1 MSKQIIYFL
10 IAIFFVPVVTNA
22 QYTFFNPAGSFA
34 VEASLENTDELRM
47 PIYRNAMSSLSVSG
61 DFILGGTSAEKGFSP
76 LLFSSSLSQRKLTAI
91 KQLDEVVKG
100 QLSIGTG
107 FSRGKSG
114 NVFYAGTMPQA
125 GTGVGGHII
134 EVQVSLQGQ
143 IAVKDLGEPVA
154 GEGIFAMTFNADKN
168 EFYGIVHPS
177 GKFFTFNLKTG
188 KKQIYDQTV
197 PSEKDIDTYHSFA
210 MEPKDY
216 LGRALVID
224 LQGRIYGSRSINKL
238 FCFDPAT
245 QTFSVLKDELPFVWG
260 REAMG
265 RIDSWAK
272 MPEGTIYGSNA
283 ADGQLFRLDP
293 FKQTIVNLGKP
304 IMMPR
309 IVAMTPGKNGMLYGV
324 AGAAPGYAHLF
335 SYHPQKGFRDFG
347 NPEFKMITP
356 GLEQGINWR
365 GFQIASMAT
374 SQGGNYII
382 MGENE
387 ALSQLMVFPAED
399 LP

>member
-1 MSKQIIYFL
+1 MYNRIIYSL
-10 IAIFFVPVVTNA
+10 IALIFVPVIASA
-22 QYTFFNPAGSFA
+22 QYTFFNPKGSFA
-34 VEASLENTDELRM
+34 IEASLENTDEVRM
-47 PIYRNAMSSLSVSG
+47 PIYQNAMSSLTVSG
-61 DFILGGTSAEKGFSP
+61 DFVLGGTSAEKGLSP
-76 LLFSSSLSQRKLTAI
+76 LLFTSSLSQRKLI
-91 KQLDEVVKG
+91 VVKQLEEVVKG

-107 FSRGKSG
+107 FSKGKSG
-114 NVFYAGTMPQA
+114 NVFYAGTLPQP
-125 GTGVGGHII
+125 GTGMGGHII
-134 EVQVSLQGQ
+134 ELQVSLQGQ
-143 IAVKDLGEPVA
+143 IVVKDLGVPVA

-188 KKQIYDQTV
+188 KKQIYDQTA
-197 PSEKDIDTYHSFA
+197 PSQKDLDTYHSFA
-210 MEPKDY
+210 LEPEDY
-216 LGRALVID
+216 LGRALLID
-224 LQGRIYGSRSINKL
+224 QQGRVYGSRAINKL

-245 QTFSVLKDELPFVWG
+245 QSFSVLKDELPFVWG

-265 RIDSWAK
+265 RIDSWVK
-272 MPEGTIYGSNA
+272 MSDGTIYGSNA

-293 FKQTIVNLGKP
+293 LKQTIVNLGKP

-309 IVAMTPGKNGMLYGV
+309 IMAMTPGKNGMLYGV
-324 AGAAPGYAHLF
+324 AGASPGYAHLF
-335 SYHPQKGFRDFG
+335 SYHPQKGFRDLG

-365 GFQIASMAT
+365 GYQIASMAT

>member
-1 MSKQIIYFL
+1 MYNRIVYFQIALFL
-10 IAIFFVPVVTNA
+10 VPAIANA
-22 QYTFFNPAGSFA
+22 QFTFFNPKGSFA
-34 VEASLENTDELRM
+34 IEASLENTDELRM
-47 PIYRNAMSSLSVSG
+47 PIYRNAMSSLIVAG
-61 DFILGGTSAEKGFSP
+61 DFVLGGTTAQNGLSP
-76 LLFSSSLSQRKLTAI
+76 LLFTSSLSQRKITAV
-91 KQLDEVVKG
+91 KQLDDVVKG

-107 FSRGKSG
+107 FTRAKSG
-114 NVFYAGTMPQA
+114 KIFYAGTMPQA
-125 GTGVGGHII
+125 GTGLGGHII
-134 EVQVSLQGQ
+134 EMQVNLQGQ
-143 IAVKDLGEPVA
+143 IIVKDLVEPVA
-154 GEGIFAMTFNADKN
+154 GEGVFAMTFNPDRN

-177 GKFFTFNLKTG
+177 GKFFTFNLNTNKTLV
-188 KKQIYDQTV
+188 YDQTV
-197 PSEKDIDTYHSFA
+197 PSDKDLETYHSFA
-210 MEPKDY
+210 LEHEDY

-224 LQGRIYGSRSINKL
+224 QLGRIYGSKSINKL

-245 QTFSVLKDELPFVWG
+245 QSFVVLKDELPFVWG

-272 MPEGTIYGSNA
+272 MPGGVIYGSNA

-293 FKQTIVNLGKP
+293 IKQTIVNLGKP

-309 IVAMTPGKNGMLYGV
+309 IMAMTPGKNGMLYGV
-324 AGAAPGYAHLF
+324 AGASPGYAHLF
-335 SYHPQKGFRDFG
+335 SYHPQKGFRDLG

-365 GFQIASMAT
+365 GFQIASMAS
-374 SQGGNYII
+374 SQDGNYII

-387 ALSQLMVFPAED
+387 ALSQLMVFPAEI

>member
-1 MSKQIIYFL
+1 MYNRMTYSL
-10 IAIFFVPVVTNA
+10 IALFFVPVIASA
-22 QYTFFNPAGSFA
+22 QYTFFNPKGSFA
-34 VEASLENTDELRM
+34 IEASLESTDELRM
-47 PIYRNAMSSLSVSG
+47 PMYQNAMSSLTVSG
-61 DFILGGTSAEKGFSP
+61 DFILGGTTAEKGLSP
-76 LLFSSSLSQRKLTAI
+76 LIFTSSLAQRKLTAI
-91 KQLDEVVKG
+91 KQLEEVVKG

-107 FSRGKSG
+107 FSRAKSG
-114 NVFYAGTMPQA
+114 NVFYAGTMPQP
-125 GTGVGGHII
+125 GTGLGGHII
-134 EVQVSLQGQ
+134 ELQVNSQGR

-154 GEGIFAMTFNADKN
+154 GEGIFAMTFNPDRN
-168 EFYGIVHPS
+168 ECYGIVHPS
-177 GKFFTFNLKTG
+177 GKFFSFNLKTG
-188 KKQIYDQTV
+188 KSRVYDQTA
-197 PSEKDIDTYHSFA
+197 PSAKDLETYHSFA
-210 MEPKDY
+210 LKPEDF
-216 LGRALVID
+216 LGRALIID
-224 LQGRIYGSRSINKL
+224 QQGRIYGSKAINKL

-272 MPEGTIYGSNA
+272 MPDGTIYGSNA

-293 FKQTIVNLGKP
+293 VKQSLVNLGKP

-309 IVAMTPGKNGMLYGV
+309 IMAMSPGKNGMLYGV
-324 AGAAPGYAHLF
+324 AGASPGYAHLF
-335 SYHPQKGFRDFG
+335 SYHPQKGFRDLG
-347 NPEFKMITP
+347 NPEFRMITP

-365 GFQIASMAT
+365 GFQIASMA
-374 SQGGNYII
+374 SSENGNYII

>member
-1 MSKQIIYFL
+1 MYNRIIYSL
-10 IAIFFVPVVTNA
+10 LALFFVPLIASA
-22 QYTFFNPAGSFA
+22 QYTFFNPKGSFA

-47 PIYRNAMSSLSVSG
+47 PIYQNAMSSLTVSY
-61 DFILGGTSAEKGFSP
+61 DFILGGTTAQKGLSP
-76 LLFSSSLSQRKLTAI
+76 LLFTSSLSQRKLTTV
-91 KQLDEVVKG
+91 KPLEDFVKG
-100 QLSIGTG
+100 QLSIQTG
-107 FSRGKSG
+107 FSRTKSG
-114 NVFYAGTMPQA
+114 NLFYAGTMPQP
-125 GTGVGGHII
+125 GTGLGGHII
-134 EVQVSLQGQ
+134 EIQVNLQGQ
-143 IAVKDLGEPVA
+143 ISVKDLGEPVA
-154 GEGIFAMTFNADKN
+154 GEGIFAMTFNPEKN

-177 GKFFTFNLKTG
+177 GKFFTFKLKTG
-188 KKQIYDQTV
+188 KIQIYDQTA
-197 PSEKDIDTYHSFA
+197 PSEKDLDTYHSFA
-210 MEPKDY
+210 LEPEDY
-216 LGRALVID
+216 LGRALLID
-224 LQGRIYGSRSINKL
+224 QRGCIYGSRAINKL

-245 QTFSVLKDELPFVWG
+245 QSFSVLKDELPFVWG

-265 RIDSWAK
+265 RIDSWVK

-293 FKQTIVNLGKP
+293 LKQTIVNLGKP

-309 IVAMTPGKNGMLYGV
+309 IMAMTPGKNGMLYGV
-324 AGAAPGYAHLF
+324 AGASPGYAHLF
-335 SYHPQKGFRDFG
+335 SYHPQKGFRDLG

-374 SQGGNYII
+374 SQNGNYII

>member
-1 MSKQIIYFL
+1 MYNRIIYSL
-10 IAIFFVPVVTNA
+10 IALFFVPVIGNA
-22 QYTFFNPAGSFA
+22 QYTFFNPKGSFA

-47 PIYRNAMSSLSVSG
+47 PMYQNAMSSLTVSG
-61 DFILGGTSAEKGFSP
+61 DFVLGGTSAEKGLSP

-91 KQLDEVVKG
+91 KQLEDVVKG

-107 FSRGKSG
+107 FTAAKSG
-114 NVFYAGTMPQA
+114 SVFYAGTMPQP
-125 GTGVGGHII
+125 GTGLGGHII
-134 EVQVSLQGQ
+134 ELQVNPQGQ
-143 IAVKDLGEPVA
+143 IALKDLGEPVA
-154 GEGIFAMTFNADKN
+154 GEGIFAMTFNLDKN

-177 GKFFTFNLKTG
+177 GKFFRFNLKTG
-188 KKQIYDQTV
+188 KTQVYVQTV
-197 PSEKDIDTYHSFA
+197 PSEKDLDTYHSFA
-210 MEPKDY
+210 LEPEDY

-224 LQGRIYGSRSINKL
+224 QQGRIYGSRAINKL
-238 FCFDPAT
+238 FCFDPANSS
-245 QTFSVLKDELPFVWG
+245 FSILKDELPFVWG

-265 RIDSWAK
+265 RIDSWVK
-272 MPEGTIYGSNA
+272 MPGGAIYGSNA

-293 FKQTIVNLGKP
+293 LKQTIVNLGKP

-309 IVAMTPGKNGMLYGV
+309 IMAMTPGKNGMLYGV
-324 AGAAPGYAHLF
+324 AGASPGYAHLF
-335 SYHPQKGFRDFG
+335 SYHPQKGFRDLG

-374 SQGGNYII
+374 SQNGNYII

>member
-1 MSKQIIYFL
+1 MYNRIIYSL
-10 IAIFFVPVVTNA
+10 IALFFVPVIASA
-22 QYTFFNPAGSFA
+22 QYTFFNPKGSFA
-34 VEASLENTDELRM
+34 VEASLENTHEVRM
-47 PIYRNAMSSLSVSG
+47 PIYQNAMSSLTVSG
-61 DFILGGTSAEKGFSP
+61 DFVLGGTSAEKGLSP
-76 LLFSSSLSQRKLTAI
+76 LLFTSSLSQRKLTAI

-107 FSRGKSG
+107 FSSAKSG
-114 NVFYAGTMPQA
+114 NVFYAATMPQP
-125 GTGVGGHII
+125 GTGLGGHII
-134 EVQVSLQGQ
+134 EVQVNLQGQ

-154 GEGIFAMTFNADKN
+154 GEGIFAMTFNPDKN

-177 GKFFTFNLKTG
+177 GKFFRFNLKTG
-188 KKQIYDQTV
+188 KTQVYVQTV
-197 PSEKDIDTYHSFA
+197 PSEKDLDTYHSFA
-210 MEPKDY
+210 LEPEDY

-224 LQGRIYGSRSINKL
+224 QQGRIYGSRAINKL
-238 FCFDPAT
+238 FCFDPANSS
-245 QTFSVLKDELPFVWG
+245 FSILKDELPFVWG

-265 RIDSWAK
+265 RIDSWVK
-272 MPEGTIYGSNA
+272 MPGGAIYGSNA

-293 FKQTIVNLGKP
+293 LKQTIVNLGKP

-309 IVAMTPGKNGMLYGV
+309 IMAMTPGKNGMLYGV
-324 AGAAPGYAHLF
+324 AGASPGYAHLF
-335 SYHPQKGFRDFG
+335 SYHPQKGFRDLG

-374 SQGGNYII
+374 SQNGNYII

>member
-1 MSKQIIYFL
+1 MYNRIIYSL
-10 IAIFFVPVVTNA
+10 IALFFVPVIASA
-22 QYTFFNPAGSFA
+22 QYTFFNPKGSFA

-47 PIYRNAMSSLSVSG
+47 PIYQNAMSSLTVSG
-61 DFILGGTSAEKGFSP
+61 DFILGGTTAQKGLSP
-76 LLFSSSLSQRKLTAI
+76 LLFTSSLSQRKLIAVT
-91 KQLDEVVKG
+91 QLDQVVKG
-100 QLSIGTG
+100 QLSIQTG
-107 FSRGKSG
+107 FSRAKSG
-114 NVFYAGTMPQA
+114 NVFYAGTMPQP
-125 GTGVGGHII
+125 GTGLGGHII
-134 EVQVSLQGQ
+134 ELQVNLQGQ
-143 IAVKDLGEPVA
+143 ITVKDLGEPVA
-154 GEGIFAMTFNADKN
+154 GEGIFAMTFNPEKN

-188 KKQIYDQTV
+188 KKQIYDQTA
-197 PSEKDIDTYHSFA
+197 PSQKDLDTYHSFA
-210 MEPKDY
+210 LEPEDY

-224 LQGRIYGSRSINKL
+224 QQGRIYGSRAINKL

-245 QTFSVLKDELPFVWG
+245 QSFSVLKDELPFVWG

-265 RIDSWAK
+265 RIDSWVK

-293 FKQTIVNLGKP
+293 LKQTIVNLGKP

-309 IVAMTPGKNGMLYGV
+309 IMAMTPGKNGMLYGI
-324 AGAAPGYAHLF
+324 AGASPGYAHLF
-335 SYHPQKGFRDFG
+335 SYHQQKGFRDLG
-347 NPEFKMITP
+347 NPEFKMISP

-365 GFQIASMAT
+365 GFQIASLAT
-374 SQGGNYII
+374 SQNGNYII

>member
-1 MSKQIIYFL
+1 MYKLIIYSL
-10 IAIFFVPVVTNA
+10 IALFFVPVLANA

-47 PIYRNAMSSLSVSG
+47 PIYRNAMSSLTVSG
-61 DFILGGTSAEKGFSP
+61 DFVLGGTTAQKGLTP
-76 LLFSSSLSQRKLTAI
+76 LLFTSSLLQRKLTAV

-107 FSRGKSG
+107 FTGAKSG
-114 NVFYAGTMPQA
+114 NVFYAGTMPQP
-125 GTGVGGHII
+125 GTGLGGHII
-134 EVQVSLQGQ
+134 ELQLNLQGQ
-143 IAVKDLGEPVA
+143 IVVKDLGEPVA
-154 GEGIFAMTFNADKN
+154 GEGIFAMTFNPDKS

-177 GKFFTFNLKTG
+177 GKFFSFNLKTG
-188 KKQIYDQTV
+188 KTQIFDQTA
-197 PSEKDIDTYHSFA
+197 PSEKDLDTYHSFA
-210 MEPKDY
+210 LEPEDY
-216 LGRALVID
+216 LGRALLID
-224 LQGRIYGSRSINKL
+224 QRGRIYGSRAINKL

-245 QTFSVLKDELPFVWG
+245 QSFSVLKDELPFVWG

-265 RIDSWAK
+265 RIDSWVK

-293 FKQTIVNLGKP
+293 LKQTIVNLGKP

-309 IVAMTPGKNGMLYGV
+309 IMAMTPGKNGMLYGV
-324 AGAAPGYAHLF
+324 AGASPGYAHLF
-335 SYHPQKGFRDFG
+335 SYHPLKGFRDLG

-356 GLEQGINWR
+356 GLEQGISWR
-365 GFQIASMAT
+365 GFQIASMAS

-387 ALSQLMVFPAED
+387 SLSQLMVFPAEN
-399 LP
+399 

>member
-1 MSKQIIYFL
+1 MYNRIIYSL
-10 IAIFFVPVVTNA
+10 IALLFVPVIGNA
-22 QYTFFNPAGSFA
+22 QYTFFNPKGSFA
-34 VEASLENTDELRM
+34 IETSLENTDELRM
-47 PIYRNAMSSLSVSG
+47 PMYRNAMSSLTVSG
-61 DFILGGTSAEKGFSP
+61 DFVLGGTSAEKGLSP
-76 LLFSSSLSQRKLTAI
+76 LLFTSSLSQRKLTAV

-107 FSRGKSG
+107 FSAAKSG
-114 NVFYAGTMPQA
+114 NLFYAGTMPQP
-125 GTGVGGHII
+125 GTGLGGHII
-134 EVQVSLQGQ
+134 ELQVSPQGQ
-143 IAVKDLGEPVA
+143 IAVKDLGEPVV

-177 GKFFTFNLKTG
+177 GKFFTYNLKTG
-188 KKQIYDQTV
+188 KKQIYDQTI
-197 PSEKDIDTYHSFA
+197 PSKKDLDTYHSFA
-210 MEPKDY
+210 LGPEDY

-224 LQGRIYGSRSINKL
+224 QQGRIYGSRSINKL
-238 FCFDPAT
+238 FCFDPANSS
-245 QTFSVLKDELPFVWG
+245 FSILKDELPFVWG

-265 RIDSWAK
+265 RIDSWVK
-272 MPEGTIYGSNA
+272 MPGGAIYGSNA

-293 FKQTIVNLGKP
+293 VKQTIVNLGKP

-309 IVAMTPGKNGMLYGV
+309 IMAMTPGKNGMLYGV
-324 AGAAPGYAHLF
+324 AGASPGYAHLF
-335 SYHPQKGFRDFG
+335 SYHPQKGFRDLG
-347 NPEFKMITP
+347 NPEFKMISP

-374 SQGGNYII
+374 SQNGNYII

>member
-1 MSKQIIYFL
+1 MYNRIIYSL
-10 IAIFFVPVVTNA
+10 IALFFVPVIASA
-22 QYTFFNPAGSFA
+22 QYTFFNPKGSFA
-34 VEASLENTDELRM
+34 IEASLENTDELRM
-47 PIYRNAMSSLSVSG
+47 PIYQNAMSSLTVSG
-61 DFILGGTSAEKGFSP
+61 DFILGGTTAQKGLSP
-76 LLFSSSLSQRKLTAI
+76 LLFTSSLSQRKLIAVT
-91 KQLDEVVKG
+91 QLDQVVKG
-100 QLSIGTG
+100 QLSIQTG
-107 FSRGKSG
+107 FSRAKSG
-114 NVFYAGTMPQA
+114 NVFYAGTMPQP
-125 GTGVGGHII
+125 GTELGGHIL
-134 EVQVSLQGQ
+134 ELQVNPQGQ

-154 GEGIFAMTFNADKN
+154 GEGIFAMTFNPDKN

-177 GKFFTFNLKTG
+177 GKFFRFNLKTG
-188 KKQIYDQTV
+188 KKQIYDQTA
-197 PSEKDIDTYHSFA
+197 PSQKDLDTYHSFA
-210 MEPKDY
+210 LEPVDY

-224 LQGRIYGSRSINKL
+224 QQGRIYGSRAINKL

-245 QTFSVLKDELPFVWG
+245 QSFSVLKDELPFVWG

-265 RIDSWAK
+265 RIDSWVK

-293 FKQTIVNLGKP
+293 VKQTIVNLGKP

-309 IVAMTPGKNGMLYGV
+309 IMAMTPGKNGMLYGV
-324 AGAAPGYAHLF
+324 AGASPGYAHLF
-335 SYHPQKGFRDFG
+335 SYHPQKGFRDLG

-374 SQGGNYII
+374 SQNGNYII

>member
-1 MSKQIIYFL
+1 MYNRIIYSL
-10 IAIFFVPVVTNA
+10 IALFFVPVIASA
-22 QYTFFNPAGSFA
+22 QYTFFNPKGSFA

-47 PIYRNAMSSLSVSG
+47 PMYQNAMSSLTVSG
-61 DFILGGTSAEKGFSP
+61 DFVLGGTSAAKGLSP
-76 LLFSSSLSQRKLTAI
+76 LLFTSSLLQRKLI
-91 KQLDEVVKG
+91 VVKQLEEVVKG

-107 FSRGKSG
+107 FSRAKSG
-114 NVFYAGTMPQA
+114 NVFYAGTMPQP
-125 GTGVGGHII
+125 GKELGGHII
-134 EVQVSLQGQ
+134 EVQVNLQGQ

-154 GEGIFAMTFNADKN
+154 GEGIFAMTFNPDKN

-188 KKQIYDQTV
+188 KKQIYDQTA
-197 PSEKDIDTYHSFA
+197 PSQKDLDTYHSFA
-210 MEPKDY
+210 LEPEDY
-216 LGRALVID
+216 LGRALLID
-224 LQGRIYGSRSINKL
+224 QQGRVYGSRAINKV

-245 QTFSVLKDELPFVWG
+245 QSFSVLKDELPFVWG

-265 RIDSWAK
+265 RIDSWVK
-272 MPEGTIYGSNA
+272 MPGGAIYGSNA

-293 FKQTIVNLGKP
+293 LKQTIVNLGKP

-309 IVAMTPGKNGMLYGV
+309 IMAMTPGKNGMLYGI
-324 AGAAPGYAHLF
+324 AGASPGYAHLF
-335 SYHPQKGFRDFG
+335 SYHPQKGFRDLG

-365 GFQIASMAT
+365 GFQIGSMAT
-374 SQGGNYII
+374 SQNGNYII

>member
-1 MSKQIIYFL
+1 MYNSIIYSL
-10 IAIFFVPVVTNA
+10 IALFFVPVIANA
-22 QYTFFNPAGSFA
+22 QYTFFNPKGSFA
-34 VEASLENTDELRM
+34 IEASLENTDELRM
-47 PIYRNAMSSLSVSG
+47 PIYRNAMSSLTVSG
-61 DFILGGTSAEKGFSP
+61 DFVLGGTTAQKGLSP
-76 LLFSSSLSQRKLTAI
+76 LLFSSSLSQRKLTAV
-91 KQLDEVVKG
+91 KQLDDVVKG

-107 FSRGKSG
+107 FTVAKSG
-114 NVFYAGTMPQA
+114 NVFYVGTMPQP

-134 EVQVSLQGQ
+134 ELQVNLKGQ
-143 IAVKDLGEPVA
+143 IIVKDLGEPVA
-154 GEGIFAMTFNADKN
+154 GEGVFAMTFNPDKN

-188 KKQIYDQTV
+188 KTQVYDQTV
-197 PSEKDIDTYHSFA
+197 PSEKDLDTYHSFA
-210 MEPKDY
+210 LEPEDY
-216 LGRALVID
+216 LGRSLVLD
-224 LQGRIYGSRSINKL
+224 QQGRIYGSRSINKL

-245 QTFSVLKDELPFVWG
+245 QSFSILKDELPFVWG

-265 RIDSWAK
+265 RIDSWVK
-272 MPEGTIYGSNA
+272 MPGDVIYGSNA

-293 FKQTIVNLGKP
+293 VKQTIINLGKP

-309 IVAMTPGKNGMLYGV
+309 IMAMTPGKNGMLYGV
-324 AGAAPGYAHLF
+324 AGASPGYAHLF
-335 SYHPQKGFRDFG
+335 SYHPEKGFRDLG

-365 GFQIASMAT
+365 AFQIASMAT
-374 SQGGNYII
+374 AQSGNYII

>member
-47 PIYRNAMSSLSVSG
+47 PIYRNAMSSLIVSG
-61 DFILGGTSAEKGFSP
+61 DFVLGGTSAEKGLTP
-76 LLFSSSLSQRKLTAI
+76 LLFTSSLSQRKLTAV
-91 KQLDEVVKG
+91 KQLEDVVKG

-107 FSRGKSG
+107 FSAAKSG
-114 NVFYAGTMPQA
+114 SVFYAGTMPQP
-125 GTGVGGHII
+125 GTGAGGHII
-134 EVQVSLQGQ
+134 EVQVNHQGQ
-143 IAVKDLGEPVA
+143 ITVKDMGEPVT
-154 GEGIFAMTFNADKN
+154 GEGIFSMTFNPEKN

-188 KKQIYDQTV
+188 KTQIFDQTA
-197 PSEKDIDTYHSFA
+197 PSEKDRETYHSFA
-210 MEPKDY
+210 LEPEDY
-216 LGRALVID
+216 LGRALIID
-224 LQGRIYGSRSINKL
+224 QKGRIYGSKAINKL
-238 FCFDPAT
+238 FFFDPAN
-245 QTFSVLKDELPFVWG
+245 QSFSVLKDELPFVWG

-265 RIDSWAK
+265 RIDSWVK
-272 MPEGTIYGSNA
+272 MPDGTIYGNNA
-283 ADGQLFRLDP
+283 ADGQLFRLNPD
-293 FKQTIVNLGKP
+293 KQTIVNLGKP

-309 IVAMTPGKNGMLYGV
+309 IMAMTPGKNGMLYGV
-324 AGAAPGYAHLF
+324 AGSSPGYAHLF
-335 SYHPQKGFRDFG
+335 SYHPQKGFRDLG
-347 NPEFKMITP
+347 NPEFKMISP

-365 GFQIASMAT
+365 GYQIASMAS
-374 SQGGNYII
+374 SQNGNYII

-387 ALSQLMVFPAED
+387 SLSQLMVFPAEI

>member
-1 MSKQIIYFL
+1 MYKFIIYSL
-10 IAIFFVPVVTNA
+10 IALFFVPVVTNA
-22 QYTFFNPAGSFA
+22 QYTFFNPLGSFA

-47 PIYRNAMSSLSVSG
+47 PIHRNAMTSLTVSG
-61 DFILGGTSAEKGFSP
+61 DFVLGGTTAEKGLSP
-76 LLFSSSLSQRKLTAI
+76 LIFTSSLTQRKLTAV
-91 KQLDEVVKG
+91 KQLEELVKG

-107 FSRGKSG
+107 FSAAKSG
-114 NVFYAGTMPQA
+114 SVFYAGTMPQP
-125 GTGVGGHII
+125 GTGLGGHII
-134 EVQVSLQGQ
+134 ELQVNLQGQ
-143 IAVKDLGEPVA
+143 IFMKDLGEPVA
-154 GEGIFAMTFNADKN
+154 GEGIFAMTFNPDKN

-188 KKQIYDQTV
+188 KTQIYDQTA
-197 PSEKDIDTYHSFA
+197 PSEKDRDTYHSFA
-210 MEPKDY
+210 LEPVDY

-224 LQGRIYGSRSINKL
+224 QQGRIYGSKSINKL
-238 FCFDPAT
+238 FCFDPANKS
-245 QTFSVLKDELPFVWG
+245 FSILKDELPFVWG

-272 MPEGTIYGSNA
+272 MSDGTIYGSNA

-293 FKQTIVNLGKP
+293 IKQTIVNLGKP

-309 IVAMTPGKNGMLYGV
+309 IMAMTPGKNGMLYGV
-324 AGAAPGYAHLF
+324 AGASPGYAHLF
-335 SYHPQKGFRDFG
+335 SYHPQKGFRDLG

-365 GFQIASMAT
+365 GYQIASMA
-374 SQGGNYII
+374 SSPDGNYII

-387 ALSQLMVFPAED
+387 SLSQLMVFPAED

>member
-1 MSKQIIYFL
+1 MYNRIIYSL
-10 IAIFFVPVVTNA
+10 IALFFVPVIASA
-22 QYTFFNPAGSFA
+22 QYTFFNPKGSFA

-47 PIYRNAMSSLSVSG
+47 PMYQNAMSSLTVSG
-61 DFILGGTSAEKGFSP
+61 DFVLGGTSAEKGLSP
-76 LLFSSSLSQRKLTAI
+76 LLFTSSLSQRKLTAI
-91 KQLDEVVKG
+91 KPLEDLVKG
-100 QLSIGTG
+100 QLSIQTG
-107 FSRGKSG
+107 FSKAKSG
-114 NVFYAGTMPQA
+114 NVFYAGTMPQP
-125 GTGVGGHII
+125 GKGLGGHII
-134 EVQVSLQGQ
+134 EVQVNLQGQ

-154 GEGIFAMTFNADKN
+154 GEGIFAMTFNPEKN

-188 KKQIYDQTV
+188 KKQIYDQTA
-197 PSEKDIDTYHSFA
+197 PSQKDLDTYHSFA
-210 MEPKDY
+210 LEPEDY

-224 LQGRIYGSRSINKL
+224 QQGRIYGSRAINKL

-245 QTFSVLKDELPFVWG
+245 QSVSVLKDELPFVWG

-265 RIDSWAK
+265 RIDSWVK

-293 FKQTIVNLGKP
+293 LKQTIVNLGKP

-309 IVAMTPGKNGMLYGV
+309 IMAMTPGKNGMLYGI
-324 AGAAPGYAHLF
+324 AGASPGYAHLF
-335 SYHPQKGFRDFG
+335 SYHPQKGFRDLG

>member
-1 MSKQIIYFL
+1 MYNRMTYSL
-10 IAIFFVPVVTNA
+10 IALFFVPVIASA
-22 QYTFFNPAGSFA
+22 QYTFFNPKGSFA
-34 VEASLENTDELRM
+34 IEASLESTDELRM
-47 PIYRNAMSSLSVSG
+47 PMYQNAMSSLTVSG
-61 DFILGGTSAEKGFSP
+61 DFILGGTTAEKGLSP
-76 LLFSSSLSQRKLTAI
+76 LIFTSSLAQRKLTAI
-91 KQLDEVVKG
+91 KQLEEVVKG

-107 FSRGKSG
+107 FSRAKSG
-114 NVFYAGTMPQA
+114 NVFYAGTMPQP
-125 GTGVGGHII
+125 GTGLGGHII
-134 EVQVSLQGQ
+134 ELQVNSQGR

-154 GEGIFAMTFNADKN
+154 GEGIFAMTFNPDRN
-168 EFYGIVHPS
+168 ECYGIVHPS
-177 GKFFTFNLKTG
+177 GKFFSFNLKTG
-188 KKQIYDQTV
+188 KSRVYDQTA
-197 PSEKDIDTYHSFA
+197 PSAKDLETYHSFA
-210 MEPKDY
+210 LKPEDF
-216 LGRALVID
+216 LGRALIID
-224 LQGRIYGSRSINKL
+224 QQGRIYGSKAINKL

-272 MPEGTIYGSNA
+272 MPDGTIYGSNA

-293 FKQTIVNLGKP
+293 VKQSLVNLGKP

-309 IVAMTPGKNGMLYGV
+309 IMAMSPGKNGMLYGV
-324 AGAAPGYAHLF
+324 AGASPGYAHLF
-335 SYHPQKGFRDFG
+335 SYHPKKGFRDLG
-347 NPEFKMITP
+347 NPEFRMITP

-365 GFQIASMAT
+365 GFQIASMA
-374 SQGGNYII
+374 SSENANYII